1 MIKVLGK
8 RVVLMLVALVL
19 VNGGIGYGLY
29 EYLIPMREQ
38 KETELRSIQSQIEK
52 RRQEVAKLK
61 EEMVLLQV
69 QLRQFKEL
77 EAQGFFNNQYR
88 VKAQASFDKLRD
100 VSGLLK
106 AKYDIK
112 PGVLVD
118 DPLATA
124 ANYVVVQ
131 SPVTLELDS
140 LDDVDVYTFIK
151 GLQEKFPGSVDLT
164 KITIDRSEVLSAPML
179 REIGSGSPVK
189 LVGGKIDFSWRTMSS
204 RDRLNDTDRETS
216 SSGQSIAEKPVPN
229 PAPAAA
235 GAPAVPV
242 VQPKAGGQ

>member
-8 RVVLMLVALVL
+8 RVVLMLVLLVL

-38 KETELRSIQSQIEK
+38 KESELRGIQSEIEA

-61 EEMVLLQV
+61 EEMVLLQL
-69 QLRQFKEL
+69 QLRKFKEL
-77 EAQGFFNNQYR
+77 EAQGFFNNQNR
-88 VKAQASFDKLRD
+88 VKAQESFDKLRE

-112 PGVLVD
+112 SGELVE

-124 ANYVVVQ
+124 ANYVVVK
-131 SPVTLELDS
+131 SPVSLEMDS

-151 GLQEKFPGSVDLT
+151 GLQEKFPGSVDLEHVT
-164 KITIDRSEVLSAPML
+164 LDRTETLSAPLL
-179 REIGSGSPVK
+179 RNIGSGTPVK
-189 LVGGKIDFSWRTMSS
+189 LISAKVDFSWRTMSA
-204 RDRLNDTDRETS
+204 RDRLDDTDRETRS
-216 SSGQSIAEKPVPN
+216 RGQSIAET
-229 PAPAAA
+229 PAPTAA
-235 GAPAVPV
+235 PQAVPEAAPV
-242 VQPKAGGQ
+242 AQPAGGQ